1 MEQGFRSRTIAIV
14 IVSLSIVMAMT
25 IIIATQEASS
35 RLAWSLAR
43 DKGLLFSQ
51 HLQDLH
57 PHLEVPIWSLL
68 LVWLLTFL
76 CGFLYLASKTG
87 KEPLKPN
94 GMVKS
99 VLTTL
104 RQISLQCNY
113 RLVCYSSAVIIRHTY
128 SSSNCSKAIN
138 DLLVPCTQLPY
149 AQYLGLD
156 C

>member
-1 MEQGFRSRTIAIV
+1 MEQGFRSRTIAMV
-14 IVSLSIVMAMT
+14 IVSFSIVLSMT

-51 HLQDLH
+51 HLQDIH
-57 PHLEVPIWSLL
+57 PRFDVPMWGLL
-68 LVWLLTFL
+68 LVWLLTFT

-87 KEPLKPN
+87 KKPLKSK
-94 GMVKS
+94 GIVKS

-104 RQISLQCNY
+104 RQISFQCNY
-113 RLVCYSSAVIIRHTY
+113 RLFRYSSAAIIRRTY

-138 DLLVPCTQLPY
+138 NLLVSCTQLPY
-149 AQYLGLD
+149 A
-156 C
+156 

>member
-14 IVSLSIVMAMT
+14 VVSLSIVMAMT

-43 DKGLLFSQ
+43 DKGLLFSWY
-51 HLQDLH
+51 LQDLH
-57 PHLEVPIWSLL
+57 PRLDVPMWSLL
-68 LVWLLTFL
+68 LVWLLTFI

-87 KEPLKPN
+87 REPLRPN
-94 GMVKS
+94 GILKS

-104 RQISLQCNY
+104 HQISRQCNC
-113 RLVCYSSAVIIRHTY
+113 RLVSYSSATIIRHTY
-128 SSSNCSKAIN
+128 SSSNCSKTIN
-138 DLLVPCTQLPY
+138 NLLVHYTQLPY
-149 AQYLGLD
+149 AQYPGLD